1 VSARKERGFASKA
14 AVAALA
20 LASLSCSRTTE
31 LLPTPVEAC
40 VAPGPPIRIGGTDAQ
55 SCTGALAA
63 RYGRYALCS
72 CNDLTLTGMLAVGG
86 PGGPQKPGGA
96 PGPGAPAPLSS
107 ISAVGTDGNLRVN
120 DLTEVEG
127 SLVTAGT
134 REATFVRGG
143 HVQGNLRGGGGF
155 TTMTTMGVWV
165 SGEMSSAG
173 DVSGLFKVVGG
184 PLRVPSSATVTPD
197 VQSMGVARQPVSV
210 PGPCGCGASSA
221 PDLVAA
227 VAERKTRNL
236 NPTLSFP
243 VELLASVE
251 EPEALDIPCGEF
263 YLPELRATDAGS
275 LELRVHGRAAIFVA
289 GDVHLG
295 NNLTVTL
302 DEGAE
307 LDLVVAGL
315 FDMTG
320 GVFGSSASPA
330 RVRLWVGGTRVSL
343 PPNVQ
348 FSAAVYAPDAVFSAG
363 LNLRF
368 SGSLYVGALSVSGD
382 VRIAYDPRVT
392 QGGALCG
399 APPPMPVD

>member
-1 VSARKERGFASKA
+1 MSAREERGSASKA
-14 AVAALA
+14 AVVALA
-20 LASLSCSRTTE
+20 LGALSCSRTTE
-31 LLPTPVEAC
+31 LLPMPVATC
-40 VAPGPPIRIGGTDAQ
+40 VAPGPPIHIGGTDAQ

-96 PGPGAPAPLSS
+96 PGPGAPAPLSLV
-107 ISAVGTDGNLRVN
+107 SAVGTDGNLRVN

-184 PLRVPSSATVTPD
+184 PLRVPAAATVAPE

-221 PDLVAA
+221 PDLGAA
-227 VAERKTRNL
+227 VAERRTRNA
-236 NPTLSFP
+236 NATLSFDAA
-243 VELLASVE
+243 LLTNVDG
-251 EPEALDIPCGEF
+251 PETLDLPCGEF
-263 YLPELRATDAGS
+263 YLPELRATDGGA

-302 DEGAE
+302 DDGAE
-307 LDLVVAGL
+307 LDLIVAGV

-320 GVFGSSASPA
+320 GVFGSSASPS
-330 RVRLWVGGTRVSL
+330 RVRLWVGGGMLSL

-348 FSAAVYAPDAVFSAG
+348 FSAAVYAPAAVFSAG

-368 SGSLYVGALSVSGD
+368 SGSLYIGALSVAGD
-382 VRIAYDPRVT
+382 VRIAYDPKVT

-399 APPPMPVD
+399 APPPPPVE

>member
-1 VSARKERGFASKA
+1 MA
-14 AVAALA
+14 
-20 LASLSCSRTTE
+20 
-31 LLPTPVEAC
+31 AC
-40 VAPGPPIRIGGTDAQ
+40 VAPGPAIRLGGTDAQ

-86 PGGPQKPGGA
+86 PGGPQKPGGEA
-96 PGPGAPAPLSS
+96 GPGAPAPQSFV
-107 ISAVGTDGNLRVN
+107 SAVGTDGNLRVT
-120 DLTEVEG
+120 DLTEVAG
-127 SLVTAGT
+127 SLVTAGS

-143 HVQGNLRGGGGF
+143 HIQGNLRGAGGF

-184 PLRVPSSATVTPD
+184 PLRVPAGVQVAPD
-197 VQSMGVARQPVSV
+197 VQSMGVSREPVHV
-210 PGPCGCGASSA
+210 EGPCGCGAASA

-227 VAERKTRNL
+227 VAERKTRNA
-236 NPTLSFP
+236 NQSLSFS
-243 VELLASVE
+243 VDLLSNVAA
-251 EPEALDIPCGEF
+251 PEALVIPCGEF
-263 YLPELRATDAGS
+263 YLPELRSTDAGR
-275 LELRVHGRAAIFVA
+275 LELRVQGRAALFVA

-295 NNLTVTL
+295 HSLFVTL

-315 FDMTG
+315 FEMTG
-320 GVFGSSASPA
+320 GVFGSSSSPA
-330 RVRLWVGGTRVSL
+330 RVRLWVGGRTVSL

-368 SGSLYVGALSVSGD
+368 SGSLYVGALNVSGD
-382 VRIAYDPRVT
+382 VRIAYDPKVA

-399 APPPMPVD
+399 AAPPSPVD